1 VKISTGWLQVEIN
14 PRLMSLFK
22 TFFPYELII
31 NFYMLG
37 PTMVDR
43 IRGESPGAKVV
54 TLNYWRNG
62 EGEMKILK

>member
-1 VKISTGWLQVEIN
+1 
-14 PRLMSLFK
+14 
-22 TFFPYELII
+22 LII

-62 EGEMKILK
+62 EGERRSLSNMRSQ